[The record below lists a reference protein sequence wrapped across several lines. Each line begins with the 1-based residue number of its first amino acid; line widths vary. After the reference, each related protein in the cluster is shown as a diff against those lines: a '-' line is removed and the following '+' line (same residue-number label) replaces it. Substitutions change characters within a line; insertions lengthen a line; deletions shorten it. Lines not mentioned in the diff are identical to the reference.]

1 MSSGIGWG
9 GPAHDQREKNVCVSP
24 RIAYNAA
31 AGVEAGQVS
40 RLAWLRWG
48 FSHLGRQT
56 ESKKIPNPRKM
67 FFRANRPMSPLHRP
81 VRSLWSCTHLP
92 LSKFPEI
99 VSSLGFVFLDAPVAA
114 PIARKCCGAVLNF

>member
-1 MSSGIGWG
+1 MAAPYIFFPEISSGIGWG

-81 VRSLWSCTHLP
+81 VRSL
-92 LSKFPEI
+92 
-99 VSSLGFVFLDAPVAA
+99 
-114 PIARKCCGAVLNF
+114 